1 MKRTLIVGAALVIA
15 PALAFAADD
24 TKKSGD
30 KPSSGMSIQSD
41 PLPALEKDEAGKAS
55 AQEKASPKAKKGA
68 EGAAGAGGAAGG
80 GGGPRGG
87 GARTARRT
95 PHARAAP
102 H

>member
-68 EGAAGAGGAAGG
+68 EGAAGPAGPAGAAGT
-80 GGGPRGG
+80 PG
-87 GARTARRT
+87 GAGTRPAPRTDTAR
-95 PHARAAP
+95 A
-102 H
+102 